1 MGLYRAFHQ
10 MISRHLANISG
21 LLGRDQT
28 LQHIQYLESKVK
40 SPLQVLQRA
49 AKCSGDVANK
59 APGMSSEGMAAA
71 KVQIFL
77 FSFMAA
83 LRESNSELLIHFFFQ
98 AKVRVPT
105 QRARE
110 LQRGV
115 CEPWLS
121 SRALFPFPCGKQPIP
136 PTSWEF
142 P

>member
-1 MGLYRAFHQ
+1 

-21 LLGRDQT
+21 LLRRDQT
-28 LQHIQYLESKVK
+28 LQHIEYLESRVK

-49 AKCSGDVANK
+49 AKCSADVANK

-83 LRESNSELLIHFFFQ
+83 LRESNSELLIHFFS
-98 AKVRVPT
+98 KLRCMCPPK
-105 QRARE
+105 
-110 LQRGV
+110 
-115 CEPWLS
+115 EPENFSAVSVSPGSPPGLCS
-121 SRALFPFPCGKQPIP
+121 PFPVESSPSHQPA
-136 PTSWEF
+136 EF